1 MESDKFLIT
10 PMTQKM
16 ELKAGESYT
25 GTIKVANPAD
35 ATREFSFVA
44 EVSPYGVV
52 GEDYVAD
59 LKTKSNRSM
68 IADWITLEDANGTLE
83 PNGTANIKYTITVPE
98 DAPAGA
104 QYAAIVVSQ
113 SKDEAKKSGM
123 NVDNI
128 VEIASIIYGEVEGET
143 VMDGHILENE
153 VPGFST
159 TAPIMVSAKFDNH
172 GNVYDSAMIT
182 IAAKNNITG
191 EVYLPTEN
199 NEGYYE
205 ELILPDTTRA
215 VERNVE
221 WLPFL
226 GIVHI
231 EQSINYNGEVSKVEK
246 DVIICP
252 VWFMVVAVI
261 VVVALVALITRLVI
275 RHRRT
280 KAPLEI

>member
-52 GEDYVAD
+52 GEDYTAD

-68 IADWITLEDANGTLE
+68 IADWITLEDAKGTLE
-83 PNGTANIKYTITVPE
+83 PNGTANIKFTITVPE

-159 TAPIMVSAKFDNH
+159 AAPITVSAKFDNH

-199 NEGYYE
+199 NEGFYE

-221 WLPFL
+221 GLPFL

-231 EQSINYNGEVSKVEK
+231 EQSINYNGEVSKIEK

-252 VWFMVVAVI
+252 VWFMVLAA
-261 VVVALVALITRLVI
+261 VVVAVLVALIVRLI
-275 RHRRT
+275 IKHRRA
-280 KAPLEI
+280 KAPVEI

>member
-1 MESDKFLIT
+1 MENDKFLIT

-52 GEDYVAD
+52 GEDYTAD
-59 LKTKSNRSM
+59 LKTKSNRTM
-68 IADWITLEDANGTLE
+68 IADWIKLEDAKGTLE
-83 PNGTANIKYTITVPE
+83 PNGTANIKFTINVPE

-159 TAPIMVSAKFDNH
+159 TAPITVSAKFDNH

-199 NEGYYE
+199 NEGFYE

-221 WLPFL
+221 GLPFL

-252 VWFMVVAVI
+252 VWFMVLAA
-261 VVVALVALITRLVI
+261 VVVAALVALIVRLI
-275 RHRRT
+275 IKHRRA
-280 KAPLEI
+280 KAPVEI

>member
-1 MESDKFLIT
+1 MENDKFLIT

-52 GEDYVAD
+52 GEDYTAD
-59 LKTKSNRSM
+59 LKTKSNRTM
-68 IADWITLEDANGTLE
+68 IADWIKLEDAKGTLE
-83 PNGTANIKYTITVPE
+83 PNGTANIKFTITVPE

-159 TAPIMVSAKFDNH
+159 TAPITVSAKFDNH

-199 NEGYYE
+199 NEGFYE

-221 WLPFL
+221 GLPFL

-231 EQSINYNGEVSKVEK
+231 EQSINYNGEVSKLEK

-252 VWFMVVAVI
+252 VWFMVLAAV
-261 VVVALVALITRLVI
+261 VVVALVALIVRLI
-275 RHRRT
+275 IKHRRA
-280 KAPLEI
+280 KAPVEI

>member
-35 ATREFSFVA
+35 ASREFSFEA

-52 GEDYVAD
+52 GEDYTVD
-59 LKTKSNRSM
+59 LKTKSNHSM
-68 IADWITLEDANGTLE
+68 IADWISLEDADGTLK
-83 PNGTANIKYTITVPE
+83 PNEATNIKYTISVPE

-104 QYAAIVVSQ
+104 QYATIVVSQ
-113 SKDEAKKSGM
+113 NKDEAKKEGM

-128 VEIASIIYGEVEGET
+128 VEMASIIYGEVEGET
-143 VMDGHILENE
+143 VMDGHILANE

-159 TAPIMVSAKFDNH
+159 TAPILVSARFDNH

-182 IAAKNNITG
+182 ITAKNNLTG
-191 EVYLPTEN
+191 EVYLPTET
-199 NEGYYE
+199 NEGVYE
-205 ELILPDTTRA
+205 ELILPDTTRE
-215 VERNVE
+215 VKRNVE
-221 WLPFL
+221 GLPFL

-231 EQSINYNGEVSKVEK
+231 EQSINYNGETSKVER

-252 VWFMVVAVI
+252 VWFMVLFAT
-261 VVVALVALITRLVI
+261 VVMALFALVLRLVMK
-275 RHRRT
+275 HRR
-280 KAPLEI
+280 KNVLLDA

>member
-1 MESDKFLIT
+1 MENDKFLIT

-52 GEDYVAD
+52 GEDYTAD
-59 LKTKSNRSM
+59 LKTKSNRTM
-68 IADWITLEDANGTLE
+68 IADWIKLEDAKGTLE
-83 PNGTANIKYTITVPE
+83 PNGTANIKFTITVPE

-159 TAPIMVSAKFDNH
+159 AAPITVSAKFDNH

-199 NEGYYE
+199 NEGFYE

-221 WLPFL
+221 GLPFL

-252 VWFMVVAVI
+252 VWFMVLAA
-261 VVVALVALITRLVI
+261 VVVAALVALIVRLI
-275 RHRRT
+275 IKHRRA
-280 KAPLEI
+280 KAPVEI

>member
-1 MESDKFLIT
+1 MENDKFLIT

-52 GEDYVAD
+52 GEDYTAD
-59 LKTKSNRSM
+59 LKTKSNRTM
-68 IADWITLEDANGTLE
+68 IADWIKLEDAKGTLE
-83 PNGTANIKYTITVPE
+83 PNGTANIKFTITVPE

-159 TAPIMVSAKFDNH
+159 TAPITVSAKFDNH

-182 IAAKNNITG
+182 IVAKNNITG

-199 NEGYYE
+199 NEGFYE

-221 WLPFL
+221 GLPFL

-252 VWFMVVAVI
+252 VWFMVLAA
-261 VVVALVALITRLVI
+261 VVVAALVALIVRLI
-275 RHRRT
+275 IKHRRA
-280 KAPLEI
+280 KAPVEI

>member
-1 MESDKFLIT
+1 MENDKFLIT

-52 GEDYVAD
+52 GEDYTAD
-59 LKTKSNRSM
+59 LKTKSNRTM
-68 IADWITLEDANGTLE
+68 IADWITLEDAKGTLE

-113 SKDEAKKSGM
+113 SKDEAKKGGM

-159 TAPIMVSAKFDNH
+159 TAPITVSAKFDNH

-182 IAAKNNITG
+182 IVAKNNITG

-199 NEGYYE
+199 NEGFYE

-221 WLPFL
+221 GLPFL

-252 VWFMVVAVI
+252 VWFMVLAA
-261 VVVALVALITRLVI
+261 VVVAALVALIVRLI
-275 RHRRT
+275 IKHRRA
-280 KAPLEI
+280 KAPVEI

>member
-1 MESDKFLIT
+1 MENDKFLIT

-52 GEDYVAD
+52 GEDYTAD
-59 LKTKSNRSM
+59 LKTKSNRTM
-68 IADWITLEDANGTLE
+68 IADWIKLEDAKGTLE
-83 PNGTANIKYTITVPE
+83 PNGTANIKFTITVPE

-159 TAPIMVSAKFDNH
+159 TAPITVSAKFDNH

-199 NEGYYE
+199 NEGFYE

-221 WLPFL
+221 GLPFL

-231 EQSINYNGEVSKVEK
+231 EQSINYNGEVSKLEK

-252 VWFMVVAVI
+252 VWFMVLAA
-261 VVVALVALITRLVI
+261 VVVAALVALIVRLI
-275 RHRRT
+275 IKHRRA
-280 KAPLEI
+280 KAPVEI

>member
-52 GEDYVAD
+52 GEDYTVD
-59 LKTKSNRSM
+59 LKTKSNHSM
-68 IADWITLEDANGTLE
+68 IADWITLEDANGILE

-104 QYAAIVVSQ
+104 QYATIVVSQ
-113 SKDEAKKSGM
+113 NKDEAKKEGM

-128 VEIASIIYGEVEGET
+128 VEMASIIYGEVDGET
-143 VMDGHILENE
+143 VMDGHILANE

-159 TAPIMVSAKFDNH
+159 TAPITVSAKFDNH

-182 IAAKNNITG
+182 IAAKNNLTG
-191 EVYLPTEN
+191 EVYLPTET

-205 ELILPDTTRA
+205 ELILPDTTR
-215 VERNVE
+215 VVKRNVDG
-221 WLPFL
+221 LPFL

-231 EQSINYNGEVSKVEK
+231 EQSINYNGETSKVER

-252 VWFMVVAVI
+252 VWFMVLAAV
-261 VVVALVALITRLVI
+261 VMVTLVALIVRLVI
-275 RHRRT
+275 KHRRV
-280 KAPLEI
+280 KAPVEI

>member
-1 MESDKFLIT
+1 MENDKFLIT

-52 GEDYVAD
+52 GEDYTAD
-59 LKTKSNRSM
+59 LKTKSNRTM
-68 IADWITLEDANGTLE
+68 IADWIKLEDAKGTLE
-83 PNGTANIKYTITVPE
+83 PNGTANIKFTITVPE

-159 TAPIMVSAKFDNH
+159 TAPITVSAKFDNH

-199 NEGYYE
+199 NEGFYE

-221 WLPFL
+221 GLPFL
-226 GIVHI
+226 GVVHI

-261 VVVALVALITRLVI
+261 VVAALVALITRLVI
-275 RHRRT
+275 RHRRA

>member
-1 MESDKFLIT
+1 MGNDKFLIT

-25 GTIKVANPAD
+25 GTIKVANPAG
-35 ATREFSFVA
+35 ATREFSYVA

-52 GEDYVAD
+52 GEDYTAD

-113 SKDEAKKSGM
+113 SKDEAKKGGM

-159 TAPIMVSAKFDNH
+159 TAPITVSAKFDNH

-199 NEGYYE
+199 NEGFYE

-221 WLPFL
+221 GLPFL

-252 VWFMVVAVI
+252 VWFMVLAA
-261 VVVALVALITRLVI
+261 VVVAALVALIVRLI
-275 RHRRT
+275 IKHRRA
-280 KAPLEI
+280 KAPVEI

>member
-1 MESDKFLIT
+1 MENDKFFIT

-52 GEDYVAD
+52 GEDYTAD
-59 LKTKSNRSM
+59 LKTKSNRTM
-68 IADWITLEDANGTLE
+68 IADWIKLEDAKGTLE
-83 PNGTANIKYTITVPE
+83 PNGTANIKFTITVPE

-159 TAPIMVSAKFDNH
+159 TAPITVSAKFDNH

-199 NEGYYE
+199 NEGFYE

-221 WLPFL
+221 GLPFL

-252 VWFMVVAVI
+252 VWFMVLAA
-261 VVVALVALITRLVI
+261 VVVAALVALIVRLI
-275 RHRRT
+275 IKHRRA
-280 KAPLEI
+280 KAPVEI